1 MSIGKLHKLS
11 ILSFPIIV
19 QFQQIEKKIKKLL
32 LNPLTRAPLCG
43 IMYTERGKE
52 NPTKPEREKTMRT
65 IRYSVINKETKKA
78 IYTNC
83 NRAKCEEY
91 LAKMD
96 NAENFAIGYKWLSI

>member
-1 MSIGKLHKLS
+1 M
-11 ILSFPIIV
+11 
-19 QFQQIEKKIKKLL
+19 KK
-32 LNPLTRAPLCG
+32 PLTNGTRYD
-43 IMYTERGKE
+43 IINTERGKE
-52 NPTKPEREKTMRT
+52 NPTKPERENTMRT

-83 NRAKCEEY
+83 KRAKCEEY